1 MNTSF
6 SKESLSSLTS
16 QGPSTPTTRSVRE
29 EPVLSQS
36 ELWERI
42 EAASLSS
49 QTGNLVL
56 LNESTRGERVL
67 SPPNEVKSVPSSSL
81 QSKVGPEK
89 LLESLQQQPARKVL
103 RISRADLNSIACVL
117 EQYKAQIEKMVH

>member
-29 EPVLSQS
+29 EPALLQS

-42 EAASLSS
+42 EAASHSS
-49 QTGNLVL
+49 QTGNLLL
-56 LNESTRGERVL
+56 LNELPHGAQVL
-67 SPPNEVKSVPSSSL
+67 SQPSEVKSAHSSSL
-81 QSKVGPEK
+81 QSRVGPER
-89 LLESLQQQPARKVL
+89 LLESLQLQPARKVL
-103 RISRADLNSIACVL
+103 RISRADLNSVACML
-117 EQYKAQIEKMVH
+117 DQYKSQIEKMVH